1 MGFNADAFLA
11 ARERWTLTIK
21 GRTYE
26 AQPVS
31 VQEVLQFQK
40 AVDAAGDD
48 PAAVTAAVTM
58 LLRTMFPAR
67 WAYVLGGDPVAQV
80 LRLDAQAQ
88 AEVLRDFFGYLARTL
103 SQTPATRTTTPPSPP
118 LSAPTPA
125 APSLTLAAAD
135 VTGAPV

>member
-31 VQEVLQFQK
+31 VQQVLQFQQ
-40 AVDAAGDD
+40 AIEAAGDT
-48 PAAVTAAVTM
+48 PTAVSAAMTG
-58 LLRTMFPAR
+58 LLRAMFPAR
-67 WAYVLGGDPVAQV
+67 WAYVVQPDPVQLV
-80 LRLDAQAQ
+80 LRLDPQAQ
-88 AEVLRDFFGYLARTL
+88 MEVLRDFFAFLARTL
-103 SQTPATRTTTPPSPP
+103 SLSPATTATPPSTPS
-118 LSAPTPA
+118 SAPTPTPSPA
-125 APSLTLAAAD
+125 AGAAE